1 MSRAYLLLAATALS
15 VAGNAAAQTPNTQ
28 ALPAQVAPS
37 ITVIGPRLDESE
49 RRLRACIA
57 RGCPPNEEIDATL
70 AHAEAQFVAGNYRD
84 ARATV
89 RSGVA
94 RNRRF
99 AKTAPEPVA
108 DLLRADARIAAH
120 LGFSEKARQGM
131 MASEGV
137 LRDAFGEI
145 DARSIAGR
153 IATADAWLSQRR
165 FQAALEGYRA
175 AEHLAKRSGNARL
188 EGLALLR
195 RASLDAQLSIARSG
209 DGRPESLERMLDR
222 REPELRMF
230 VNAAR
235 VVDAR
240 LQLRRG
246 KPDAMEAVIAAARQD
261 AGAEP
266 LLLHMPVIVLD
277 ETGDRVVDKLSGRR
291 AAPLPSAQSSLL
303 KVSVED
309 NWGDFGFWVGP
320 DGRVR
325 EPELLRGGS
334 RLSGEWP
341 KLVIT
346 SLAGRRY
353 APTTLPADDPGSYRV
368 ERFTM
373 TSDFVQGIKSRI
385 RERSAQRKLVRLDLT
400 APSKAVAAR

>member
-1 MSRAYLLLAATALS
+1 MSRSYLLLAATALS
-15 VAGNAAAQTPNTQ
+15 IAGSAAAQTPDAEVPT
-28 ALPAQVAPS
+28 AQVAPS

-49 RRLRACIA
+49 RRLRECIA

-70 AHAEAQFVAGNYRD
+70 AHAEAQFVAGDYRD

-99 AKTAPEPVA
+99 ARTAPEPVA
-108 DLLRADARIAAH
+108 DLYRADARIAAH
-120 LGFSEKARQGM
+120 LGFTEKARQGM

-137 LRDAFGEI
+137 LRDAFGNA

-165 FQAALEGYRA
+165 FQAALESYRA
-175 AEHLAKRSGNARL
+175 AETLAKRSGNARL

-209 DGRPESLERMLDR
+209 DGRPESLERLLAR
-222 REPELRMF
+222 REPELAMF
-230 VNAAR
+230 VTAAR

-246 KPDAMEAVIAAARQD
+246 KSDGMEAVIAAARQD

-266 LLLHMPVIVLD
+266 LLLHMPVIILD

-291 AAPLPSAQSSLL
+291 AAPLPGAQSSLL
-303 KVSVED
+303 KVAVED

-325 EPELLRGGS
+325 EAEMLRAGT

-341 KLVIT
+341 KLVIA

-353 APTTLPADDPGSYRV
+353 APMTLPADDPGMYRV

-373 TSDFVQGIKSRI
+373 TSEFKLGPKTRI
-385 RERSAQRKLVRLDLT
+385 RARSADRRLVRLDLT
-400 APSKAVAAR
+400 APPKAVAAR